1 MSFNITMFILPYTIV
16 VCQYQRNRRIGVII
30 LDRNFIFGYDLKNQV
45 VIFHLV
51 TILDFDTN

>member
-1 MSFNITMFILPYTIV
+1 MFILPYTIV